1 MQVVFVMFLADGTR
15 RSFPLTRDVTVIG
28 RREDCDLRIPLTEIS
43 RKHCRVI
50 KDGQGIRLED
60 LGSSNGTYHNG
71 GRVQESI
78 LQAGDQLRIGP
89 VNFTV
94 QIDGFPTDDMITPP
108 LEDENEGRDGI
119 DEIDISQAPAE
130 TGLPEALSG
139 RPLTPQ
145 GDDFALTSD
154 SDEEDDLLDMNTIIS
169 PSDDEDLNK

>member
-1 MQVVFVMFLADGTR
+1 MQVVFVMFLADGAR

-43 RKHCRVI
+43 RKHCRVV
-50 KDGQGIRLED
+50 KDSKGIRLED

-71 GRVQESI
+71 SRVQESV

-94 QIDGFPTDDMITPP
+94 QIDGYPTDAMITAPQA
-108 LEDENEGRDGI
+108 ENAAASDEL
-119 DEIDISQAPAE
+119 DILHAPSE
-130 TGLPEALSG
+130 TSLPDALSG
-139 RPLTPQ
+139 RPLAPQ
-145 GDDFALTSD
+145 GDDFALA
-154 SDEEDDLLDMNTIIS
+154 SDEATADEDLIDMGTIIS